1 MLCVRLFHVPALAAL
16 ALGCLLSASS
26 VHAQFNN
33 GFIRQIGGV
42 SISPDGVV
50 KPPAATD
57 VKLQRAA
64 FEKALADLPADAKG
78 GLGMRMVSLRSIEE
92 ALSSLKPKQTTMDLP
107 ADVRYLAG
115 IQRVQY
121 VFVYPEQQDIV
132 IAGPGEGITVDEKGN
147 VIGVTTGK
155 PVLQLD
161 DLIVAF
167 RSVDAARQGG
177 LACSIDPTSEG
188 RKRLDALLREQKV
201 FNPAIVP
208 AIEKTLGPQ
217 VISLF
222 NVPEGSRLGGVL
234 VGADWK
240 MKRIAMGLEPSPLK
254 TLPSFLDMLKSSRT
268 RVENMM
274 PRWWIACNYDP
285 IAKDPTGLAW
295 EIRGRGGKVM
305 TEEDMVAADG
315 SVKGTGKVNPIA
327 QKWADAMT
335 DNYAALATKEPIFA
349 ELQNAMDLC
358 VAAALIAKENLAAK
372 ADCQFVQLAATE
384 SSQKGGA
391 ATEVWETAKSVET
404 KSSFIKR
411 GSDYI
416 ITASGG
422 VSIESWAVADKTQ
435 VDEKLS
441 GPRAKL
447 AEGRKDGVWWK
458 AAQ

>member
-1 MLCVRLFHVPALAAL
+1 MRCVRAFSVLAAF
-16 ALGCLLSASS
+16 ALGVLLTASS
-26 VHAQFNN
+26 AQAQFNN

-42 SISPDGVV
+42 SISTKGVV
-50 KPPAATD
+50 GPAAATD

-64 FEKALADLPADAKG
+64 FQKELAALPAEAKG
-78 GLGMRMVSLRSIEE
+78 GLGMRMISLRSIEQ
-92 ALSSLKPKQTTMDLP
+92 ALAGLGPKETTLDLP
-107 ADVRYLAG
+107 VDVRFLAG

-121 VFVYPEQQDIV
+121 IFVYPEQQDIV
-132 IAGPGEGITVDEKGN
+132 LAGPGEAIVADEKGN
-147 VIGVTTGK
+147 VIGVSTGK
-155 PVLQLD
+155 PVLRLD

-177 LACSIDPTSEG
+177 LACSIDPTAEG
-188 RKRLDALLREQKV
+188 RKRLDSLLREQKV

-254 TLPSFLDMLKSSRT
+254 ELPSFLDMLKSSRM
-268 RVENMM
+268 RADNMM

-285 IAKDPTGLAW
+285 IAKDASGLAW
-295 EIRGRGGKVM
+295 EIRGKGGKVM
-305 TEEDMVAADG
+305 TEEDMVAEDG
-315 SVKGTGKVNPIA
+315 SVKGTGKANPIA

-335 DNYAALATKEPIFA
+335 ANYAALAAKEPIFA

-358 VAAALIAKENLAAK
+358 VAAAIIAKENLAAK
-372 ADCQFVQLAATE
+372 ADCQLVQLAATE
-384 SSQKGGA
+384 GSQKGGA

-422 VSIESWAVADKTQ
+422 VSIESWAIADKTQ
-435 VDEKLS
+435 VDEKLA

-447 AEGRKDGVWWK
+447 AEGRKDGIWWK
-458 AAQ
+458 AN